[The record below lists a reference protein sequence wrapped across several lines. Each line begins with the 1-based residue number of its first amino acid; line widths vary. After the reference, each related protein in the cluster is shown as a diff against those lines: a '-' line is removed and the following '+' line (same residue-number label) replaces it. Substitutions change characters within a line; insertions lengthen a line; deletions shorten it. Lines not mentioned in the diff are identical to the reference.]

1 MAQDQENA
9 CPRLDTTSIMEHKE
23 ACDWLRSDFQID
35 LQENDEIWLATKE
48 IGEALKEIAE
58 HRRMMNIE
66 GRLCI

>member
-1 MAQDQENA
+1 
-9 CPRLDTTSIMEHKE
+9 MEHKE

-35 LQENDEIWLATKE
+35 LQENDEIGLATKE

-58 HRRMMNIE
+58 HRRMMNID